1 MITDFNIAKML
12 TIDKTGFPV
21 APDIKQL
28 QDKDVL
34 LLYTR
39 DRSYN
44 KEQYVKEAG
53 VIYYLGD
60 PQSPAKQQGLS
71 DKEALK
77 MAIENF
83 NLPKDYKP
91 DTLVKKLIDKYY
103 YSNIGEAGVALEAL
117 QKSIHLVSLAAV
129 RINEYLNDKLSGDL
143 SNEDVA
149 ALLDRIN
156 TVTKQIQTIP
166 SLTQALKQAYEN
178 VRDEKEEQ
186 LGRGGVKIT
195 SSMDA
200 EDN

>member
-1 MITDFNIAKML
+1 MSAFDITKML
-12 TIDKTGFPV
+12 TIDNTGYPKP
-21 APDIKQL
+21 PDIRQI
-28 QDKDVL
+28 QDKDIM

-39 DRSYN
+39 DRSDG
-44 KEQYVKEAG
+44 KMQYIKEAG

-77 MAIENF
+77 MAIDNY

-91 DTLVKKLIDKYY
+91 DVLVKRLIDKYY

-129 RINEYLNDKLSGDL
+129 KINEYLNNKLSGDL
-143 SNEDVA
+143 SNEDVG

-166 SLTQALKQAYEN
+166 SLTMALKQAQEN
-178 VRDEKEEQ
+178 VRDEKEQ
-186 LGRGGVKIT
+186 VIGRGGQEIT

-200 EDN
+200 DDN